1 MRPAGGSNHW
11 VQLFGL
17 ALSLLAV
24 VILLGAVDI
33 GETASVLV
41 AADPRF
47 IVLAAMLVLVQL
59 MVVTARWWLLL
70 AGISGGPVPYLR
82 LVGPVLIGYLGNFA
96 LPSRLGEVVR
106 AVLVSRRE
114 RRPMTEVFGSVV
126 LERLIDAS
134 VLAWVALITAAILD
148 APAWIFNVAAIAA
161 IVAAVALAILATPA
175 ARALARRLERAPVG
189 MLRTL
194 GAAIAGFAYGARVR
208 DRARAV
214 ALAVV
219 LSAVSW
225 LIEGSVYWLAARSLG
240 LDVSLAV
247 AFLVAAVTVLAT
259 AVPSAPA
266 YVGTFELAV
275 TAVATAFGVPAPDA
289 LAWALLA
296 HAVTVAPLAIGG
308 VIALLV
314 SGLRASD
321 VIHDAEQAE
330 ISMDAGLEGNEP

>member
-1 MRPAGGSNHW
+1 MRAAGGSNRW

-17 ALSLLAV
+17 GLSVLAV
-24 VILLGAVDI
+24 VILLGAVDV

-41 AADPRF
+41 TADPRF
-47 IVLAAMLVLVQL
+47 IVLAATLVVVQL
-59 MVVTARWWLLL
+59 LVVTARWWLLL
-70 AGISGGPVPYLR
+70 AGISGGPVPYQR

-106 AVLVSRRE
+106 AILVSRRE
-114 RRPMTEVFGSVV
+114 HRPMTEVFGSVV

-134 VLAWVALITAAILD
+134 VLAWVALITAAVLD

-161 IVAAVALAILATPA
+161 IVAAVALVILATPA
-175 ARALARRLERAPVG
+175 AQALARRLGRARAG
-189 MLRTL
+189 MLRTF
-194 GAAIAGFAYGARVR
+194 GAAIGGFVYGARVR

-225 LIEGSVYWLAARSLG
+225 LIEGTVYWLAARSLG
-240 LDVSLAV
+240 LEVSLAV

-308 VIALLV
+308 IIALLV

-330 ISMDAGLEGNEP
+330 ISMDAGLGRQES